1 MPKDFKEKKEIFFS
15 SLKEISFA
23 SSKDMEKE
31 ISLLPTNE
39 EERKTK
45 EKKEISC
52 LSLKEISFMSSKDTE
67 KEISFLFSL
76 TTDFKETKET
86 PADVN

>member
-1 MPKDFKEKKEIFFS
+1 M
-15 SLKEISFA
+15 
-23 SSKDMEKE
+23 
-31 ISLLPTNE
+31 PTNE

-67 KEISFLFSL
+67 NSLDKISETL
-76 TTDFKETKET
+76 THMEGRLGKLKDEKVELDACYHDFR
-86 PADVN
+86 